1 MIQDILNFLKEIGNY
16 FVALWEFVVGLI
28 QDTLYVL
35 KLLTSLPLGIEKIE
49 IFFAWLPP
57 SVVVFLF
64 GMLCVAIIFKI
75 LGREG

>member
-1 MIQDILNFLKEIGNY
+1 MLQDVVNFLKQIGDY

-28 QDTLYVL
+28 EDTVYVI
-35 KLLTSLPLGIEKIE
+35 KLLGSLPLGLEKIE

-57 SVVVFLF
+57 SIVVFHF
-64 GMLCVAIIFKI
+64 GMLCVTIIFKI